1 MMSFTDHL
9 PLEPLLAGTLA
20 LLHHQ
25 ATRDAQRPPCPYAA
39 HKLALN
45 LHRLAN
51 HPALSEPMAAVLAR
65 LSAVWRERAH
75 VVAAQTYDEGDDEDL
90 AAARAPLH

>member
-1 MMSFTDHL
+1 MISFTDHV

-51 HPALSEPMAAVLAR
+51 HPAVSEPLAAVLAR

-75 VVAAQTYDEGDDEDL
+75 VATAQTHDEGDDEN
-90 AAARAPLH
+90 AAAPARLH

>member
-1 MMSFTDHL
+1 MTSQTDHY

-65 LSAVWRERAH
+65 LSALWRERAYDA
-75 VVAAQTYDEGDDEDL
+75 AAQSHDEGDDEGI
-90 AAARAPLH
+90 AARARLH

>member
-1 MMSFTDHL
+1 MIPLTD
-9 PLEPLLAGTLA
+9 PASLEPLLAGTLV

-25 ATRDAQRPPCPYAA
+25 ATRDAHRPPCPYAA

-51 HPALSEPMAAVLAR
+51 HPALSEPMAVVLAR

-75 VVAAQTYDEGDDEDL
+75 VAAVQANDEGDDEGS
-90 AAARAPLH
+90 AARARLH

>member
-1 MMSFTDHL
+1 MTTFHRLT

-20 LLHHQ
+20 LMHHL

-51 HPALSEPMAAVLAR
+51 HPALSEPMAAVLER
-65 LSAVWRERAH
+65 LSAAWRERAH
-75 VVAAQTYDEGDDEDL
+75 
-90 AAARAPLH
+90 AAAFATQAEDSDPASGPAHSRLH

>member
-1 MMSFTDHL
+1 MISFTDHA

-25 ATRDAQRPPCPYAA
+25 ATRDAQRPPCPYVA

-51 HPALSEPMAAVLAR
+51 HPALSQPMAAVLAR
-65 LSAVWRERAH
+65 LSAAWRERAH
-75 VVAAQTYDEGDDEDL
+75 LGAAQINDEGDDEDP

>member
-1 MMSFTDHL
+1 MISFTDHA

-75 VVAAQTYDEGDDEDL
+75 AAAAQTHDEGDDEG
-90 AAARAPLH
+90 AAARAWLH